1 MVIILNKNE
10 IIEKLLASIDI
21 SPTMEKNA
29 HDRYESISKYLE
41 EQGLNCNFYP
51 QGSFL
56 LGTVVRPYKDGKDKI
71 YDLDVI
77 SMIDKEKF
85 DTNPNQTKNDV
96 GELLKESGLYS
107 EKLKEEDTHCWTL
120 EYANVGDVG
129 FTLDIVPSVVNDY
142 SVYDNYNET
151 TIDQKSISI
160 TERISDGRYEWK
172 QSNPIGFGDWFSQI
186 SNRHMSES
194 QIIQQRSRLLYE
206 LRGLYASAEEIPTY
220 LYRSSLQ
227 RSVQLLKRIR
237 DVYYERKTNQL
248 YKPSTF
254 LLTSLVASAVEHE
267 DNLSVDEIINIF
279 INGYK
284 KGTISIMHGGNI
296 INPIDSSEVINY
308 GWTRKHHE
316 SMIDWLNHIEKYL
329 LNIET
334 RKFEQEIRNELHVPI
349 SSDTNENDVSEIKPW
364 KENKYHHKF
373 TSTN

>member
-1 MVIILNKNE
+1 MNKNE

-21 SPTMEKNA
+21 LPTMEKNA

-41 EQGLNCNFYP
+41 EQVLNCNFYP

-85 DTNPNQTKNDV
+85 DTTPNQTKNDV
-96 GELLKESGLYS
+96 G
-107 EKLKEEDTHCWTL
+107 
-120 EYANVGDVG
+120 
-129 FTLDIVPSVVNDY
+129 FTLYIVPSVVNDY
-142 SVYDNYNET
+142 SVYDNYNEA

-237 DVYYERKTNQL
+237 DVYYERKTNQR

-284 KGTISIMHGGNI
+284 KGAIPIMHGVNI

-334 RKFEQEIRNELHVPI
+334 RKFEQEVRNELHLPV

-364 KENKYHHKF
+364 KGE
-373 TSTN
+373 

>member
-85 DTNPNQTKNDV
+85 DTTPNQTKNDV
-96 GELLKESGLYS
+96 GELLKESGLYN

-142 SVYDNYNET
+142 SVYNNYNEA

-160 TERISDGRYEWK
+160 TEKISEGSYEWK
-172 QSNPIGFGDWFSQI
+172 QSNPIGFGDWFRQI
-186 SNRHMSES
+186 SNRHISDS
-194 QIIQQRSRLLYE
+194 QIIRQRDRLLYE
-206 LRGLYASAEEIPTY
+206 LRDLYASAEEIPKY

-227 RSVQLLKRIR
+227 RAVQLIKRVCDIYFHR
-237 DVYYERKTNQL
+237 ANKLN

-267 DNLSVDEIINIF
+267 DNLSVDEIINNF
-279 INGYK
+279 INRYK
-284 KGTISIMHGGNI
+284 KGTIPIMHGINI

-308 GWTRKHHE
+308 DWTRKHHE
-316 SMIDWLNHIEKYL
+316 SIADWLNHIEKYL

-334 RKFEQEIRNELHVPI
+334 RKFEQEIRNELHVPV
-349 SSDTNENDVSEIKPW
+349 SSDINTNENDVSEIKPW
-364 KENKYHHKF
+364 REE
-373 TSTN
+373 

>member
-142 SVYDNYNET
+142 SVYDNYNEA

-267 DNLSVDEIINIF
+267 DNLSVDEIINVF

-284 KGTISIMHGGNI
+284 KGTISIMHGVNI

-308 GWTRKHHE
+308 GGTRKHHE

-364 KENKYHHKF
+364 KGE
-373 TSTN
+373 